1 MQTKLDPLA
10 VQQMPAPGPQFP
22 PLTTAQVQ
30 QQMQTLRQLVTPQQ
44 AQQALERMQAQDR
57 QRLALTARSNPTLLW
72 PTVDK
77 SAATGKATLA
87 LHKVK

>member
-22 PLTTAQVQ
+22 QPTAARVQ

-44 AQQALERMQAQDR
+44 AQQALEQMQAQDR
-57 QRLALTARSNPTLLW
+57 QRLALTARSNPTLPW
-72 PTVDK
+72 PIADK
-77 SAATGKATLA
+77 AAATGKIPL
-87 LHKVK
+87 LVRFRP